1 MAVKGTILKFQD
13 APSIDQRWK
22 EQQGG
27 AESIQNYRID
37 PQGDGWL
44 ADRGLE
50 PWMKFDLVLESETS
64 PYMDTQVDSQFI
76 WTKQSTGQVYH
87 FVEQGGELYYLWGHS
102 DTVGAVSFWK
112 HKVTIATGRRTRKVG
127 DVGTQFVPYGNR
139 LLIINGYDKPIWF
152 YGDQRYRLFGF
163 TLATPQIELIDVN
176 ITYGNTSDLRDG
188 IPRPT
193 FN

>member
-50 PWMKFDLVLESETS
+50 PWMKFDLVRESETS

-112 HKVTIATGRRTRKVG
+112 HKVTIATV
-127 DVGTQFVPYGNR
+127 VELER
-139 LLIINGYDKPIWF
+139 LAMWEHNLFLTATDFLSSMVMIS
-152 YGDQRYRLFGF
+152 LFGSMAISVTGF
-163 TLATPQIELIDVN
+163 LVLH
-176 ITYGNTSDLRDG
+176 
-188 IPRPT
+188 
-193 FN
+193 